1 MCVKCVYLKC
11 KQTTSEAIMKV
22 KIDNIPTT
30 KGVKFGFVSE
40 GGYALR
46 IGFRF
51 ASVEACMKYAPKHGL
66 EVIGIA

>member
-1 MCVKCVYLKC
+1 MYFIYIKNN
-11 KQTTSEAIMKV
+11 KQQARSIMKV

>member
-1 MCVKCVYLKC
+1 
-11 KQTTSEAIMKV
+11 MKV

-30 KGVKFGFVSE
+30 KGIKFGFVSE

>member
-1 MCVKCVYLKC
+1 
-11 KQTTSEAIMKV
+11 MKV

-30 KGVKFGFVSE
+30 KGIKYGFVTLE
-40 GGYALR
+40 GYVMR